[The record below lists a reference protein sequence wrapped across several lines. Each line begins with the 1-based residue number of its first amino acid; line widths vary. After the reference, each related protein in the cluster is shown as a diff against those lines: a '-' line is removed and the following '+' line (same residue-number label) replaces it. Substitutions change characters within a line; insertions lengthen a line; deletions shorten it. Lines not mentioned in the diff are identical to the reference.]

1 MFSFGYIF
9 HRVIKKLRGS
19 AISKSSVHKKAR
31 IGSGSTVIGSSFDRY
46 SYCGY
51 DCLFVN
57 CNVGAFSSIAN
68 KVTVGGANHPV
79 HFVSTSPVFIAR
91 KYSGRGVFANLNFD
105 CYSATVIGN
114 DVWIG
119 EGVYIKG
126 GLNIGDG
133 AVIGMGS
140 VVTKDVPPYAIFAG
154 NPAKLIRMR
163 FDEDV
168 IVSLLELKW
177 WCLSDENLRQKGFMF
192 DSPGRLIEA
201 GLNE

>member
-9 HRVIKKLRGS
+9 HRIIKKLRGS
-19 AISKSSVHKKAR
+19 AISKSSVHKKAT
-31 IGSGSTVIGSSFDRY
+31 IGSGSTVIGSAFDRY

-68 KVTVGGANHPV
+68 RVTVGGAGHPV
-79 HFVSTSPVFIAR
+79 HFVSTSPAFIAR
-91 KYSGRGVFANLNFD
+91 EYSGRGIFASLEFD
-105 CYSATVIGN
+105 CYSETVIGN

-133 AVIGMGS
+133 AIIGMGS

-163 FDEDV
+163 FDEEV
-168 IVSLLELKW
+168 IASLLELKW
-177 WCLSDENLRQKGFMF
+177 WNLPDENLKQKGFMF